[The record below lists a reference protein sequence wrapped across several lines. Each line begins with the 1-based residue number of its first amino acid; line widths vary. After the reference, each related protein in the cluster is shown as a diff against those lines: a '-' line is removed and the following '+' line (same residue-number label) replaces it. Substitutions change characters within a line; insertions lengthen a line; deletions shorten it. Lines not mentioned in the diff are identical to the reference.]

1 MNGIPV
7 VTVSKFLLPLKAEI
21 ISLNRSFKLEICFG
35 KLVNR
40 SPSEDLG
47 SYLGVVIPVDGV
59 EFCKIR
65 KHLYL
70 EDMLYLIKR
79 TTKTSLIP

>member
-1 MNGIPV
+1 MEV
-7 VTVSKFLLPLKAEI
+7 L
-21 ISLNRSFKLEICFG
+21 
-35 KLVNR
+35 KLVNG
-40 SPSEDLG
+40 SPSEDSG
-47 SYLGVVIPVDGV
+47 SYLGVVIPMDGV

>member
-1 MNGIPV
+1 MEQ
-7 VTVSKFLLPLKAEI
+7 LPSANFCCPERLKLFYWTGV
-21 ISLNRSFKLEICFG
+21 LNFKICFG